1 MSDDIND
8 TLDRVLRGELSVFE
22 LSDNRCR
29 QVLIRLVKRI
39 RTNNRR

>member
-22 LSDNRCR
+22 LSDKRCR
-29 QVLIRLVKRI
+29 SVLVRLVQRINKRS
-39 RTNNRR
+39 